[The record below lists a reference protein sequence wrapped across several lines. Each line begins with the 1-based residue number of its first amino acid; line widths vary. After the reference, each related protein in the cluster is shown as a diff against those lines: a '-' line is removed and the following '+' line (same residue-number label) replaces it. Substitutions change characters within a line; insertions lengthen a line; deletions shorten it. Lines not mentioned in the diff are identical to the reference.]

1 MSNIYN
7 EAVNEKIVEDL
18 AEELGREPTESEVQ
32 TQIENRNVV
41 PHKDIDNFDEAHAIY
56 GLLEMPTRWE
66 A

>member
-1 MSNIYN
+1 MSNIHN

-18 AEELGREPTESEVQ
+18 AEELGRAPTESEIQ

-41 PHKDIDNFDEAHAIY
+41 SHKDIDNFDEAHDVY